1 MYISILVLDRFQWF
15 HCQVKGLGKILRYT
29 RGNIFW
35 VLHLGLSQ
43 RKQIIF
49 LTLERYI
56 EKKKKGAK
64 SWRLWQDQ
72 VHGVQNM
79 SVLLVTFRDDKMT
92 LGFTSLSV
100 KLLAELQFVL
110 LSYWQAA
117 KWLLQLKMGWSCFS
131 DWPVMDS
138 CPFVI
143 SFIFWLLFIILI
155 HHFFP
160 VTLTERYTTKQW

>member
-64 SWRLWQDQ
+64 S
-72 VHGVQNM
+72 
-79 SVLLVTFRDDKMT
+79 
-92 LGFTSLSV
+92 
-100 KLLAELQFVL
+100 
-110 LSYWQAA
+110 
-117 KWLLQLKMGWSCFS
+117 
-131 DWPVMDS
+131 
-138 CPFVI
+138 
-143 SFIFWLLFIILI
+143 
-155 HHFFP
+155 
-160 VTLTERYTTKQW
+160 

>member
-56 EKKKKGAK
+56 EKKKKRVQSHEDYGRTK
-64 SWRLWQDQ
+64 YMECRICQSSW
-72 VHGVQNM
+72 
-79 SVLLVTFRDDKMT
+79 
-92 LGFTSLSV
+92 SLS
-100 KLLAELQFVL
+100 E
-110 LSYWQAA
+110 
-117 KWLLQLKMGWSCFS
+117 M
-131 DWPVMDS
+131 
-138 CPFVI
+138 
-143 SFIFWLLFIILI
+143 
-155 HHFFP
+155 
-160 VTLTERYTTKQW
+160 TK

>member
-1 MYISILVLDRFQWF
+1 MVSLPSEGSRKDPEIYQRKYILGPPSWTLTEKTNYISDFGEI
-15 HCQVKGLGKILRYT
+15 Y
-29 RGNIFW
+29 
-35 VLHLGLSQ
+35 
-43 RKQIIF
+43 RK
-49 LTLERYI
+49 
-56 EKKKKGAK
+56 KKKKGAK

-160 VTLTERYTTKQW
+160 VTLTERYTTK